1 MGDRYQDINNTSP
14 VVKALRDKETP
25 PSSAFDFGNVSI
37 GQLLGGAIIPI
48 DLIRTIPKEKYKI
61 SYDLNILGRS
71 PMVRKVMSSMRVY
84 VKSFINYDRNLW
96 QGAKNYIT
104 RGYSGN
110 LNIDVPYIELV
121 QDIPGN
127 ESEGTPSSYVNTSTP
142 LSLSSFFGI
151 GANAYDVDTD
161 PLLQYC
167 AITDKTKATKIHNN
181 YVKINALPFVMYQG
195 ICRDFYYNSNL
206 LYENKKLY
214 PDNAYNFILPYDAAK
229 VNVLDFNNPYN
240 ANLGQYDYS
249 ANGPVYV
256 PENNSDT
263 PVLLNALHF
272 GQRKGDA
279 FSAGVP
285 FPDLIRGDIPFL
297 DMQTITAISDDA
309 LVTALNGSLT
319 HDSSEFVPSTA
330 FKHSIS
336 KYNSHFR
343 DEILLSCN
351 DISISHQLSALQDLY
366 SVKVKD
372 IASKLKGN
380 NITLNAIRSLEAYTR
395 FREKNALAQGDYN
408 SLIKAQ
414 FGSNPRAEDYK
425 SQYIGGFYQDIVFS
439 EVTQMSE
446 TEQTPLGT
454 VASKAVSN
462 SSGHVGSVYSEDYGY
477 IMTLLFIQ
485 PDTFYAPQGIDRFW
499 TELSQDEVY
508 FPVLNELPPQATL
521 NKELFITENESIDND
536 VFNYTERFQQYKSR
550 RNRTFGLTACGDKF
564 LFDRALVQQ
573 QYFDGEPLFNNSFN
587 TLSPKNFDMTIF
599 SASNEPPFDAYIR
612 SRIDKVSPMPYKT
625 IPGGL

>member
-1 MGDRYQDINNTSP
+1 M
-14 VVKALRDKETP
+14 
-25 PSSAFDFGNVSI
+25 
-37 GQLLGGAIIPI
+37 
-48 DLIRTIPKEKYKI
+48 
-61 SYDLNILGRS
+61 
-71 PMVRKVMSSMRVY
+71 
-84 VKSFINYDRNLW
+84 
-96 QGAKNYIT
+96 
-104 RGYSGN
+104 
-110 LNIDVPYIELV
+110 
-121 QDIPGN
+121 
-127 ESEGTPSSYVNTSTP
+127 
-142 LSLSSFFGI
+142 SSFFGI
-151 GANAYDVDTD
+151 GANAYDVNVD

-167 AITDKTKATKIHNN
+167 AITDKTKATKIHNS
-181 YVKINALPFVMYQG
+181 YEKINALPFVMYQG

-214 PDNAYNFILPYDAAK
+214 PDNAYNFILPYDAEK
-229 VNVLDFNNPYN
+229 VNVLDFNNPYD
-240 ANLGQYDYS
+240 ANLAQYDYS
-249 ANGPVYV
+249 PDGAVYV
-256 PENNSDT
+256 PENNINT
-263 PVLLNALHF
+263 PVLLNSLHF

-297 DMQTITAISDDA
+297 DMQTISSLSDND
-309 LVTALNGSLT
+309 VVSVLNGTL
-319 HDSSEFVPSTA
+319 VNTA
-330 FKHSIS
+330 VSG
-336 KYNSHFR
+336 NSVNVTGKTTYSDVLYGINFDVDVQSANPNPAR
-343 DEILLSCN
+343 AIDAVK
-351 DISISHQLSALQDLY
+351 QLFQ
-366 SVKVKD
+366 VKVAD

-380 NITLNAIRSLEAYTR
+380 NITLNAIRALEAYTR

-425 SQYIGGFYQDIVFS
+425 SQYVGGFYQDVVFS

-454 VASKAVSN
+454 IASKAVSN
-462 SSGHVGSVYSEDYGY
+462 SSGYIGSVYSEDFGY

-564 LFDRALVQQ
+564 SFDRALVQQ
-573 QYFDGEPLFNNSFN
+573 QYFDGEPVFNNAFN

-599 SASNEPPFDAYIR
+599 SAYDEPPFDAYIR
-612 SRIDKVSPMPYKT
+612 SRVDKVSPMPYKT